1 MDGIAGM
8 VIGNVFKV
16 DKTRLPIG
24 YQRKDIAFII
34 TTEQQNITAGQDW
47 TTDITGQLM
56 LLDLEKERIELD
68 GEAVPPIQIRLIEL
82 DDRQLEVINDLNIT
96 PGVKE
101 LFTEFI
107 IEVQETT
114 PYYVQLN
121 SGYRDFTDQLRKR
134 ERWDAG
140 NRKGLKVRP
149 AAPGRS
155 LHQYGLAIDMNPVHE
170 DGTVIMGDDTNDVWE
185 ATGIVA
191 IADRLGLRWGG
202 RFGMQDADGNII
214 PEAERTSIDRIHFD
228 LPKVGGYVHPDMRDS
243 LIPFLLSQIGKFH
256 LVGRVEDKFGKLRG
270 PFKRA
275 MEKAQGNQIDFT
287 KFDKK
292 QLDKDIATN
301 KAIEEE
307 EPHDGLNQGTTYS
320 GANSRSYGGMI
331 SDERLKT
338 NITKVG
344 NTEYGIPLYEFNYKN
359 VLGLDHTSRFRGIMA
374 QDLLK
379 TDMSKAV
386 ILNNNS
392 YYSIDYSQLNINLEK
407 IS

>member
-1 MDGIAGM
+1 M
-8 VIGNVFKV
+8 VKQYHQFK
-16 DKTRLPIG
+16 
-24 YQRKDIAFII
+24 
-34 TTEQQNITAGQDW
+34 
-47 TTDITGQLM
+47 
-56 LLDLEKERIELD
+56 
-68 GEAVPPIQIRLIEL
+68 L

-121 SGYRDFTDQLRKR
+121 SGYRDFTDQLNKR

-140 NRKGLKVRP
+140 NRTGLAVKP

-170 DGTVIMGDDTNDVWE
+170 DGTTIMAKDSDDIWE
-185 ATGIVA
+185 ATGIID

-202 RFGMQDADGNII
+202 RFSNRDA
-214 PEAERTSIDRIHFD
+214 IHFD

-243 LIPFLLSQIGKFH
+243 LIPFVLSQIGEFH
-256 LVGRVEDKFGKLRG
+256 LVGRVEDSDGKLRG

-275 MEKAQGNQIDFT
+275 MKKAQGNQIDFT
-287 KFDKK
+287 KFDK
-292 QLDKDIATN
+292 DKLALAILN
-301 KAIEEE
+301 NMAIEEE
-307 EPHDGLNQGTTYS
+307 ERHDGLNQNATYS
-320 GANSRSYGGMI
+320 GANSRTYGGTI

-338 NITKVG
+338 NIIKVG

-379 TDMSKAV
+379 TNMSKAV